1 MKKVTLFILMAS
13 IYSTLDAQTMKVYKG
28 SVTTPIYEINAA
40 DSVIVSGDISYVP
53 EDVDVPQDAIH
64 VYEAVKICSQLKNGE
79 STQSVYHVK
88 GWITTIN
95 NSTPSDIGQH
105 GNATFSITD
114 LPYLR
119 SAAIFQAYRV
129 YGKNGQKLTNINQI
143 ELGDYVVIEGKLTNY
158 CGIAETSTKD
168 TPHIYSSSNPN
179 F

>member
-28 SVTTPIYEINAA
+28 SGTTPIYEINAA

-95 NSTPSDIGQH
+95 NSTPSDIDKRGY
-105 GNATFSITD
+105 ATFCITD
-114 LPYLR
+114 LPHSR
-119 SAAIFQAYRV
+119 FAAIFQAYRV

-143 ELGDYVVIEGKLTNY
+143 ELGDYVVLEGKLTNY
-158 CGIAETSTKD
+158 YGTAETSTN